1 LLAGLIIERVSKYE
15 VCLPDTEAI
24 LPELAKIINADYH
37 SGAFAKAEDDFHG
50 SGKEIEEWSM
60 IGKTGIT
67 LSVLFEKYEGYYFVT
82 ICGSGS
88 RRGGGHTENSR
99 AEGTGLRLIT

>member
-1 LLAGLIIERVSKYE
+1 MERVSKYE

-24 LPELAKIINADYH
+24 LPELAKIIDADYH
-37 SGAFAKAEDDFHG
+37 SGAFAKAEDDFHD

-88 RRGGGHTENSR
+88 NYNKSKQLLYEAYLSQGGNPDAQEKP
-99 AEGTGLRLIT
+99 